1 MSGDARQCRWHAL
14 ECVRLAHTLSLRRS
28 KRCILRFWP
37 GPGSTQSRCGYPSGR
52 SEWQTV
58 SIAVRTAAAKAPKDR
73 VLLDGAIKLDL
84 TPLVISSWTPRLRRP
99 RLQIFLVFVPCR
111 SRSSS
116 MLVVIPAALSL
127 PRQVDPGLR
136 RAILSRGPPSKR
148 SVRFLCDHARRRR
161 SHSARRVANIGAHQN
176 ALK

>member
-1 MSGDARQCRWHAL
+1 MALRCRRRACLLLGVKRTFLIRALMCCTVLERTMSGDARQCRWHAL

-28 KRCILRFWP
+28 KRC
-37 GPGSTQSRCGYPSGR
+37 PGSTQSRCGYPSGR

-84 TPLVISSWTPRLRRP
+84 TPLVISSWTPRPRRP

-116 MLVVIPAALSL
+116 MLVVIPAPS
-127 PRQVDPGLR
+127 
-136 RAILSRGPPSKR
+136 SRSRIASRNSKSRPPK
-148 SVRFLCDHARRRR
+148 
-161 SHSARRVANIGAHQN
+161 
-176 ALK
+176 